1 MSKKDQIKICT
12 YIVVLSAFV
21 FQFRIFYISER
32 AKKDF
37 KTHCKLLPHP
47 ISLKNSKEAD
57 EYLFHEMISS
67 DVVVD

>member
-21 FQFRIFYISER
+21 FQFSESER

>member
-1 MSKKDQIKICT
+1 M
-12 YIVVLSAFV
+12 YIVVVSAFV
-21 FQFRIFYISER
+21 FQFRIFYKSER
-32 AKKDF
+32 AKKKDF

-67 DVVVD
+67 DVVD

>member
-1 MSKKDQIKICT
+1 M
-12 YIVVLSAFV
+12 YIVVVSAFV
-21 FQFRIFYISER
+21 FQFRIFYKSER
-32 AKKDF
+32 AKKKDF

-57 EYLFHEMISS
+57 EYLVFHEMISS